1 MKETKR
7 QKKYISNHTNY
18 NLDRTEKICN
28 MTQKYFLRR
37 QRTYERKIEEEKS
50 KHKAKRKDKLCS

>member
-28 MTQKYFLRR
+28 MTQNYFLRR
-37 QRTYERKIEEEKS
+37 QRKKGKIKEEKS